1 MAPANANTGEGFWLE
16 LTPLEELTES
26 VYPLPLHEDGARLF
40 RMPARRLAV
49 FLSSCSQ
56 MRTTLHPSLRKN
68 LFTLRSRALLP
79 SSFFF
84 QNARLFTGRFECF
97 GQACQ
102 KQPSTKTAHLIAGK
116 TKSGFPKTGRLRRQP
131 VTRCFRNRL
140 IKASSVS
147 LFPLPRM
154 RDMTCDRL
162 VLVKTSAIVNWD
174 AKNLMPLSHVP
185 ARWHYVLL
193 CFATW
198 LGGYINRFCCFIES
212 TDAFRRS
219 TELAAFLRQRLI

>member
-1 MAPANANTGEGFWLE
+1 
-16 LTPLEELTES
+16 
-26 VYPLPLHEDGARLF
+26 
-40 RMPARRLAV
+40 MPARRLPV

-56 MRTTLHPSLRKN
+56 MRTTFQPSLRKN

-84 QNARLFTGRFECF
+84 QNERLFTGRFECF

-102 KQPSTKTAHLIAGK
+102 KQPSTKTAHLIAGN

-131 VTRCFRNRL
+131 VTRCLRNRL

-162 VLVKTSAIVNWD
+162 VLVKTSGIVNWD
-174 AKNLMPLSHVP
+174 VNNPHSIITCACSLALSSIVFYTMSRRLHQSFPLFH
-185 ARWHYVLL
+185 RE
-193 CFATW
+193 
-198 LGGYINRFCCFIES
+198 R
-212 TDAFRRS
+212 
-219 TELAAFLRQRLI
+219 